1 MLAIE
6 SRRREAS
13 SFFDPSEQGID
24 AFCSESAGE
33 LPMEEEQRE
42 SSMKRLLEF
51 RPTYTGPVLS
61 FDLDRIISSSVL
73 ALAALTIVALVLI
86 APPALSAPKD
96 FPRPAEL
103 EKDVAFWKR
112 IYAEVGTDSGLIHDS
127 RDLGVVYEVVKI
139 PTGSSRKARERHT
152 EKRKKHYKQILLKL
166 AKGKRSGLS
175 KEEKRVLALFP
186 DGVSN
191 STLKKSSSRVRFQL
205 GQANK
210 FRAGVIRSGAYKP
223 HILSTLRDMNLPLEI
238 ANLPH
243 VESSYTPNVYSRV
256 GAAGLWQFTRS
267 TGRRFMQVDHVVDE
281 RLDPYHASLAAAR
294 LLEQNRRV
302 TGSWPLAITAYNH
315 GAAGM
320 RRAARKLGTK
330 DITTIVRKYKSRTFG
345 FASRN
350 FYVEFLAAS
359 AVASN
364 PEFYFG
370 PLVLDQPIAYDRIDL
385 PYYAKASDLAK
396 AIGIDRKTL
405 EKSNPALRPTVWKG
419 AKRIPKGFSIKVP
432 RAALPAPLAKGIA
445 NLPVAQQYARQ
456 TRDTTYTVRRGD
468 TLSTIARRHGVRMS
482 ELVALNGLRSK
493 HRIRIGQKIKLP
505 TDGRSSRASTQTAS
519 YTPSKKTA
527 EAPAALPSSGFYTVR
542 RGDNLSKIAGN
553 FGITVADLVAMN
565 NLRSRNRIHA
575 GQQLRIARGAD
586 PVGETDVYTVR
597 RGDNL
602 TGIAGRFGLSVGDLV
617 AMNDLRSRNRIHP
630 GQKLRVPKP
639 ATVASVEKPKA
650 HPDAAAALSP
660 ARTAEL
666 APDATDFAATG
677 SAEPAEDE
685 ALLADTEAISDESA
699 TEPSPGLLAD
709 PTDYTVASNGTIV
722 VQTGETLGH
731 YAEWLGLRA
740 SRLRNINGL
749 RFGEPVVV
757 QQRLRLDFS
766 DVSPDAFERIRVEY
780 HRSLQE
786 EFFAR
791 WEIEGTVTHQVGRG
805 DSLWVLSTRRY
816 DVPIWLLR
824 QYNPDVDLDALS
836 KGMKLTIPKLRQR
849 DSDSASAVASAPGR
863 G

>member
-1 MLAIE
+1 
-6 SRRREAS
+6 
-13 SFFDPSEQGID
+13 
-24 AFCSESAGE
+24 
-33 LPMEEEQRE
+33 
-42 SSMKRLLEF
+42 MKRLLEF
-51 RPTYTGPVLS
+51 RPTYTGPVPT
-61 FDLDRIISSSVL
+61 FDLDRIVSTAVL
-73 ALAALTIVALVLI
+73 ALSALTIAALLLI
-86 APPALSAPKD
+86 APPAMSAPKD
-96 FPRPAEL
+96 FPRPAAL

-112 IYAEVGTDSGLIHDS
+112 IYSEVGTDAGLIHDS
-127 RDLGVVYEVVKI
+127 RNLGIVYEVAKI
-139 PTGSSRKARERHT
+139 PTGLSRRARERHT

-175 KEEKRVLALFP
+175 REEQRVLALFP
-186 DGVSN
+186 DDVKN
-191 STLKKSSSRVRFQL
+191 ATLKKSARLVRFQL

-223 HILSTLRDMNLPLEI
+223 HILQTLRDMNLPLEI

-281 RLDPYHASLAAAR
+281 RLDPYRASLAAAR

-370 PLVLDQPIAYDRIDL
+370 PLDLDQPIAYDSIDM
-385 PYYAKASDLAK
+385 PYYAKATDLAK
-396 AIGIDRKTL
+396 AIGVDRRTL
-405 EKSNPALRPTVWKG
+405 EQANPALRPTVWKG
-419 AKRIPKGFSIKVP
+419 AKRVPKGFSIKVP
-432 RAALPAPLAKGIA
+432 RAALPKPLAQGIA
-445 NLPVAQQYARQ
+445 SLPVGQQYARQ

-493 HRIRIGQKIKLP
+493 HRIRVGQKIKLP
-505 TDGRSSRASTQTAS
+505 TDGRSSGSSSRNAS
-519 YTPSKKTA
+519 YKPSKKRANT
-527 EAPAALPSSGFYTVR
+527 PAVLPESGFYTVR
-542 RGDNLSKIAGN
+542 RGDNLSKIADN

-575 GQQLRIARGAD
+575 GQQLRVSRGGTI
-586 PVGETDVYTVR
+586 VSSGETDAYTVR

-602 TGIAGRFGLSVGDLV
+602 TEIARRFGITVGDLV

-639 ATVASVEKPKA
+639 GTIASAGTKAEKA

-660 ARTAEL
+660 ARTAPL
-666 APDATDFAATG
+666 APDATDFAANE
-677 SAEPAEDE
+677 APEPAEDD
-685 ALLADTEAISDESA
+685 ALLAGVDSTSDESA

-722 VQTGETLGH
+722 VQIGETLGH

-740 SRLRNINGL
+740 SRLRKINGL

-766 DVSPDAFERIRVEY
+766 DISPEAFERIRVEY

-786 EFFAR
+786 DFFAE
-791 WEIEGTVTHQVGRG
+791 WEIEGTVTHRVGPG

-836 KGMKLTIPKLRQR
+836 AGMKLTIPKLRQR
-849 DSDSASAVASAPGR
+849 DADAASAVASAPPR